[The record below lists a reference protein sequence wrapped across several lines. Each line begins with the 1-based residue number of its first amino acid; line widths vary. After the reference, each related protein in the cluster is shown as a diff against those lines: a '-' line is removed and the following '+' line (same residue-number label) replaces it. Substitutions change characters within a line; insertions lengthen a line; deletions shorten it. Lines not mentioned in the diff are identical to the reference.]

1 MNTRHILSVL
11 IAGLMAAASALAGA
25 VSNLPP
31 DASVGDLGAGTLLT
45 ALIAFVL
52 SAGKDAQSRLAEPPK
67 KEDQV

>member
-1 MNTRHILSVL
+1 MNKAILSAL
-11 IAGLMAAASALAGA
+11 IAGLMAAASAVAGA

-31 DASVGDLGAGTLLT
+31 DASWGDIGVPTLLT

-67 KEDQV
+67 GDSQ